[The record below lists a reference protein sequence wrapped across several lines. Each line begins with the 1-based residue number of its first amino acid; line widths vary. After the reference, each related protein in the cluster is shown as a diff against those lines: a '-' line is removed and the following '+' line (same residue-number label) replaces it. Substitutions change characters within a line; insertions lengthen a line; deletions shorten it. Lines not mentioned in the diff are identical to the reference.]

1 MCCAS
6 DGMGRIF
13 LVPYHVASGSMRLL
27 WRLPT
32 ICQICPNCNSTLPLF
47 TLLTS
52 GVRRGILLPP
62 DIKCP
67 HCGKVHRASLRLG
80 DGPFRLTLVGA
91 ALAFLVF
98 VEVTG
103 AMKDYWASDPAWEIM
118 WKYFLLILSTRGYA
132 VNLTWR
138 DINQKRNLLAI
149 EAVVIRLL
157 VILLVAAWTLV
168 SHWAWLVV
176 FAGSY
181 ATWYGLSERPTQQGR
196 SSESPDTGS
205 C

>member
-1 MCCAS
+1 MK
-6 DGMGRIF
+6 
-13 LVPYHVASGSMRLL
+13 LL
-27 WRLPT
+27 WGLPT
-32 ICQICPNCNSTLPLF
+32 IWQICPACNSTLALF

-52 GVRRGILLPP
+52 GIRRGILLPP

-67 HCGKVHRASLRLG
+67 HCGTVHRASLRLG
-80 DGPFRLTLVGA
+80 DGPFRLTLCGA

-98 VEVTG
+98 VELTG
-103 AMKDYWASDPAWEIM
+103 AMKDYWASDPAWEII
-118 WKYFLLILSTRGYA
+118 WKYFGLILCTRGYA

-138 DINQKRNLLAI
+138 DITEKRNLLAI

-181 ATWYGLSERPTQQGR
+181 ATWYGLSEGPTQQER
-196 SSESPDTGS
+196 SSESPDSSS